1 MTEQIITQNETPAV
15 TSGPRRRRL
24 LEFDFARGFAILFVV
39 LIHWDPAEAPVW
51 WQHAVSYI
59 HTFIMPLFL
68 AVSGFVYMHTRG
80 TRSYGAFLLGKVKRL
95 LVPYFFTSLIVVT
108 IKLLMQGEAY
118 VQHPVTTATY
128 LEIFYLPAAG
138 YYLWFVW
145 ALWWMFMI
153 VPFFKTPKMRLVL
166 LAISFVAAYL
176 PVTAPDV
183 FCLEMTRR
191 MTVFF
196 VLGTV
201 LYDYRD
207 VVGFSSSRPD
217 GRQAPVPACIATV
230 LFILSSV
237 FYFTVLPQAAYANPY
252 FAIYAVPALCGF
264 LVPHATSRFG
274 RTMLQISAASYLIYL
289 FHTTFLGF
297 AKSLVLPWID
307 GRTFPLV
314 DGHAQVWPFLAA
326 TAITLTVGA
335 TVPFLLYRYV
345 LNRFRVTRF
354 MFGLK

>member
-1 MTEQIITQNETPAV
+1 
-15 TSGPRRRRL
+15 
-24 LEFDFARGFAILFVV
+24 
-39 LIHWDPAEAPVW
+39 
-51 WQHAVSYI
+51 
-59 HTFIMPLFL
+59 
-68 AVSGFVYMHTRG
+68 
-80 TRSYGAFLLGKVKRL
+80 
-95 LVPYFFTSLIVVT
+95 
-108 IKLLMQGEAY
+108 
-118 VQHPVTTATY
+118 
-128 LEIFYLPAAG
+128 
-138 YYLWFVW
+138 
-145 ALWWMFMI
+145 
-153 VPFFKTPKMRLVL
+153 
-166 LAISFVAAYL
+166 
-176 PVTAPDV
+176 
-183 FCLEMTRR
+183 

-201 LYDYRD
+201 FYDYRGA
-207 VVGFSSSRPD
+207 VGFSSSRPD
-217 GRQAPVPACIATV
+217 GRQAPVPACIATA

-237 FYFTVLPQAAYANPY
+237 LYFTVLPQAAYANPY

-264 LVPHATSRFG
+264 IVPHATSRFG
-274 RTMLQISAASYLIYL
+274 RTMLQISAASYIIYL

-314 DGHAQVWPFLAA
+314 EGHAQVLPFLAA